1 MKMEKVGV
9 LFVSLLLVLAVAS
22 VSAAE
27 INPND
32 WAHPEAMATLD
43 EVKNAIGN
51 ANYVII
57 DASKHKPEKTVKG
70 AIWISVASVRQ
81 ASGLLKGIK
90 GYPSDPAKDFDPS
103 ELQKIFRQ
111 LGVSKDKTVIVV
123 SRKPV
128 WDASVVWT
136 ALYFLGFDNVKLL
149 PVSYVALGDEY
160 LAPVEKEWSPDLPE
174 TGDFTVDKSKI
185 RFEIYATR
193 EKILDAIDNDKVGI
207 MDCRPESWYKGEIA
221 KSVRGGHLKG
231 AKDFPAENFWANS
244 DQTELKSKAEIESMV
259 KELFPNVDTILTTCN
274 TGHRATV
281 GYFVWQLGYN
291 WLYDDA
297 SWNIHAYEG
306 DMPAEDIH
314 VLFSYKDYASLKDK
328 VSKLSAEVEE
338 LKSQNQE
345 LQEKISNI
353 ESEISSLK
361 ASAGAAAQKKGT
373 CGPTAIAA
381 IALLIP
387 GALYALR
394 RK

>member
-1 MKMEKVGV
+1 MRKYGI
-9 LFVSLLLVLAVAS
+9 LLVSLLVVLAVAS
-22 VSAAE
+22 VHAAPV
-27 INPND
+27 NPND

-70 AIWISVASVRQ
+70 AIWISVGSVRQ

-90 GYPSDPAKDFDPS
+90 GYPSDPEKDFDPS

-128 WDASVVWT
+128 WDATVVWT

-314 VLFSYKDYASLKDK
+314 VLFNYLDYMKLKNEFSELSKEVESMKQEIDSLKT
-328 VSKLSAEVEE
+328 ENQN
-338 LKSQNQE
+338 LKSQLE
-345 LQEKISNI
+345 
-353 ESEISSLK
+353 SLK
-361 ASAGAAAQKKGT
+361 ATAGAKKGT

-381 IALLIP
+381 LALLVP

-394 RK
+394 RRK

>member
-1 MKMEKVGV
+1 MRKYGI
-9 LFVSLLLVLAVAS
+9 LLVSLLVVLAVAS
-22 VSAAE
+22 VHAAPV
-27 INPND
+27 NPND

-43 EVKNAIGN
+43 EVKSAIGN

-90 GYPSDPAKDFDPS
+90 GYPSDPEKDFDPS

-221 KSVRGGHLKG
+221 KTVRGGHLKG

-314 VLFSYKDYASLKDK
+314 VLFSYKDYMKLKNEFSELSKEVESMKQEIDSLKT
-328 VSKLSAEVEE
+328 ENQN
-338 LKSQNQE
+338 LKSQLE
-345 LQEKISNI
+345 
-353 ESEISSLK
+353 SLK
-361 ASAGAAAQKKGT
+361 AAAGAKKGT

-381 IALLIP
+381 LALLVP

-394 RK
+394 RRK